1 MKPNPVWRVFLVLV
15 VVSLACTFT
24 SNNDFLPPTETP
36 RPAPTDAP
44 IDEDDQ
50 DQQDADDEDQGD
62 EDIDLDQ
69 DLDLGGLGDQD
80 EDQDED
86 QQDQDED
93 QDQQDEDQQDQD
105 EQDQDQDQGDDC
117 SPFRASSDVFWVTL
131 DEDFEIQEQVASY
144 PSGTTLIT
152 PVFEY
157 ECVPTNV
164 DIVSVFSYDGEVVY
178 SDEESIQPSTSSG
191 IYGYPLGTTDDTALG
206 DGEWGIEFYV
216 DEDLIGDGTID
227 LGGGNGQGQDN
238 ELVTVEGSVVSAS
251 SGQAIEEALVL
262 ILVPGVTIDEWIDAD
277 YPDSD
282 VYTGAETNSR
292 GEFTLAD
299 PLERN
304 VEYALVVVA
313 DGYQPLAVDG
323 FVIGDDLEAPVFLEI
338 ELAQ

>member
-1 MKPNPVWRVFLVLV
+1 MKPNPLWRVFLVLV
-15 VVSLACTFT
+15 VVSLACTFS

-50 DQQDADDEDQGD
+50 DQQDVDDQDQD
-62 EDIDLDQ
+62 DDDIDLDQ

-80 EDQDED
+80 EDQ
-86 QQDQDED
+86 QDQDED
-93 QDQQDEDQQDQD
+93 QDQQDQDEDQQDQD
-105 EQDQDQDQGDDC
+105 EQDQDDDC
-117 SPFRASSDVFWVTL
+117 SPFRASSDVFWVSL
-131 DEDFEIQEQVASY
+131 DEDYEIEDQVSSY
-144 PSGTTLIT
+144 PNGATLIT

-157 ECVPTNV
+157 DCVPTNV
-164 DIVSVFSYDGEVVY
+164 DIVSVFSYDGDVVY
-178 SDEESIQPSTSSG
+178 SDEESIQPSTRSG
-191 IYGYPLGTTDDTALG
+191 IYGYPLGTTDNTALG

-216 DEDLIGDGTID
+216 DDRLIGDGTVD
-227 LGGGNGQGQDN
+227 VGGGQGNDTN

-251 SGQAIEEALVL
+251 SGQAIEDALIL
-262 ILVPGVTIDEWIDAD
+262 ILVPGVTIDDWIEAD

-282 VYTGAETNSR
+282 VYTGAESNSR
-292 GEFTLAD
+292 GDFTLAD